1 MLCISLLFSSFYFCK
16 LYLFSYATFLF
27 FYLEHLFKLMF
38 LLEYDPVD
46 KRVVYVFKLNP
57 DTEEGR
63 IKIFLLVYL
72 WFMK

>member
-1 MLCISLLFSSFYFCK
+1 
-16 LYLFSYATFLF
+16 
-27 FYLEHLFKLMF
+27 MF

-46 KRVVYVFKLNP
+46 KRVVYVFKLNS